1 MMVQRK
7 ENVEDYDTWKEE
19 GIKGEKRGRQR
30 EECRKF
36 EREKKRKRREEERR
50 EKRERREKTCE
61 TLKAKRETSD
71 FGIGI
76 KLEV

>member
-1 MMVQRK
+1 M
-7 ENVEDYDTWKEE
+7 DIWKEQ
-19 GIKGEKRGRQR
+19 GIKEEKRGRER

-36 EREKKRKRREEERR
+36 EKEKKRKRREE
-50 EKRERREKTCE
+50 ERREKTCE

-71 FGIGI
+71 FGLGI